1 MRKLIILLILLF
13 AVNYSYSQE
22 FKYSGYVYG
31 GTGLAKSGVPV
42 NLYGKRTDPYD
53 VSFPSYPSTPPSYTT
68 GTAIASSDD
77 ATHGP
82 FSIGFTFTFF
92 GTNYTQ
98 FYVGSNGWIGFSAAQ
113 TTGYTAAYIPNT
125 SSPKNVIMADW
136 EDLLPGLSNIRY
148 TTTGSAPN
156 RKLIVSFYQVP
167 HYSCNTNLH
176 TFQFILN
183 EMTNVI
189 EINYAAKPLCGSN
202 NATAGLVNSDNS
214 NVVPVG
220 GKNASTWSVS
230 NYSVKFTPTSAET
243 TFSLKNTYTTDA
255 TGKYT
260 INSGLDVQS
269 YSFQIVIDSPGPT
282 TLSQSDLDLL
292 NDIVLKKVSINSAAY
307 YKFDLNSD
315 GKITVSDIFCG
326 YAKLI
331 GLFANWISPTPNYRI
346 FTPSEW
352 TTISAGSTD
361 LRPTIAGQS
370 SITVTSPANNG
381 SSNFNIITTG
391 KNN

>member
-1 MRKLIILLILLF
+1 MRKLIILFVLLF
-13 AVNYSYSQE
+13 ALNSSYSQE

-31 GTGLAKSGVPV
+31 GTGSAKSGVPV
-42 NLYGKRTDPYD
+42 KLYGKRTDPYD
-53 VSFPSYPSTPPSYTT
+53 VTFPSYPSAAPSYTT
-68 GTAIASSDD
+68 GTPIASSDD

-92 GTNYTQ
+92 GTTYTQ

-136 EDLLPGLSNIRY
+136 EDLLPGASNIRY

-167 HYSCNTNLH
+167 HYNCNTNLH

-183 EMTNVI
+183 ETSNVI

-220 GKNASTWSVS
+220 GKNASTWSVT

-243 TFSLKNTYTTDA
+243 AFSLKNTYTTDA